1 MVETK
6 NLGATP
12 DGIDDPID
20 VFEHI
25 LEHEERDRQPLAD
38 AIERGVKTIGHIVMW
53 ANLLLIGAIVLQVS
67 LRYLFSINYPK
78 LDELQWHFYGLVT
91 MVGISYAMATDS
103 HVRVDLLHV
112 QLNQRTRRII
122 EVLGILALMVPFLYL
137 MVDQGYDYFAESLR
151 VNERSSSPTGL
162 PARWAFK
169 FLIPASFVLL
179 SLAALARLI
188 HDVHALIAN
197 NPEERDGAGIRL
209 ILISLFGF
217 AVVAFALTF
226 LVEMTEEKLVIVMF
240 LTFVALL
247 FTGFPVAWTLAG
259 VGVAFCGIAYLF
271 DNGMMNWTGLEETLT
286 GLDYLTLGAVVN
298 RVYSTMSNA
307 VLVAL
312 PMFIFMGLML
322 DESGVAERLM
332 KSMQRLFGTVRG
344 GLAITVTM
352 IGIILAASTGI
363 IGASVV
369 LLGVLSLPS
378 MMEQKY
384 SPSLASGVVS
394 ASGTLGIL
402 IPPSIMLVI
411 MADQM
416 ALSVGDLFMAAVFPG
431 VIIGVL
437 YLVYIFIASYLKADL
452 APVPEGAKAPD
463 WAAVKDVLIAV
474 LPTLG
479 LILAVLGSIFAGL
492 TTPTEASGIGAI
504 GATLLALLYRRLT
517 LKKLV
522 NVLKSTFNTTAYIF
536 AIFLGATVFSYVLR
550 ELGGDMLIEEM
561 ITGTG
566 LGPEGTVIAILFIVF
581 LLGFVLDWIEIT
593 LIVLPLM
600 RPIINGLGLDIPGYD
615 AIDEPSLV
623 WFVIL
628 VAVTLQTS
636 FLTPPV
642 GFALF
647 YLKGVCPPQIKLTDI
662 YKGIIPFVILQLIG
676 LFFVFVFPSLATW
689 LPSVAY

>member
-1 MVETK
+1 MDRQEQ
-6 NLGATP
+6 L
-12 DGIDDPID
+12 DDP
-20 VFEHI
+20 VQAYEEI
-25 LEHEERDRQPLAD
+25 LEHPDRDTQGLALGLD
-38 AIERGVKTIGHIVMW
+38 KTVKTIGHVVMW
-53 ANLLLIGAIVLQVS
+53 ANVALVAAIVSQVL
-67 LRYLFSINYPK
+67 LRYLLNQNYPM
-78 LDELQWHFYGLVT
+78 LDEIQWHFYGLVT
-91 MVGISYAMATDS
+91 MIGISYALVTDS
-103 HVRVDLLHV
+103 HVRVDLLHM
-112 QLNQRTRRII
+112 QLSRRAQRVI
-122 EVLGILALMVPFLYL
+122 EVIGISALLVPFIYL
-137 MVDQGYDYFAESLR
+137 MIDQGYDYFYDSFR

-162 PARWAFK
+162 PMRWAFK
-169 FLIPASFVLL
+169 AVIPLSFILL
-179 SLAALARLI
+179 AIAAAARLI
-188 HDVHALIAN
+188 HDVHALWVN
-197 NPEERDGAGIRL
+197 YEEEREGKGIRL
-209 ILISLFGF
+209 ILWAL
-217 AVVAFALTF
+217 AAFVLVTVALTF
-226 LVEMTEEKLVIVMF
+226 VVETTEEKLVIAMF
-240 LTFVALL
+240 LTFIALL

-259 VGVAFCGIAYLF
+259 VGVAYCGVAYLF
-271 DNGMMNWTGLEETLT
+271 DSGAMNWTGLEETLT

-298 RVYSTMSNA
+298 RIYATMSNA

-332 KSMQRLFGTVRG
+332 TSMQKLFGTVRG

-384 SPSLASGVVS
+384 SPSLAAGVVS

-431 VIIGVL
+431 VILGFL
-437 YLVYIFIASYLKADL
+437 YLTYIFIIALVKRDV
-452 APVPEGAKAPD
+452 APVPVGAVRPD
-463 WAAVKDVLIAV
+463 WAAVKDVGVAV
-474 LPTLG
+474 LPTLA

-492 TTPTEASGIGAI
+492 ATPTEASGIGAL
-504 GATLLALLYRRLT
+504 GATLLALGYR
-517 LKKLV
+517 KLSLQKLM

-550 ELGGDMLIEEM
+550 ELGGDELIEHM
-561 ITGTG
+561 IASTGF
-566 LGPEGTVIAILFIVF
+566 GPTATVLFILFIVF
-581 LLGFVLDWIEIT
+581 LLGFVLDWIEIS

-600 RPIINGLGLDIPGYD
+600 RPIINGLGLDIPGFG
-615 AIDEPSLV
+615 AIDEPALL

-647 YLKGVCPPQIKLTDI
+647 YLKGVCPPEITLMHI
-662 YKGIIPFVILQLIG
+662 YKGIIPFVLLQLTG
-676 LFFVFVFPSLATW
+676 LAMVFAWPQLATW

>member
-1 MVETK
+1 MASNSQHT
-6 NLGATP
+6 N
-12 DGIDDPID
+12 DPVD
-20 VFEHI
+20 VYEHI
-25 LEHEERDRQPLAD
+25 LEHEERDQQKIAV
-38 AIERGVKTIGHIVMW
+38 AIDKGVKAVGNVVMW
-53 ANLLLIGAIVLQVS
+53 ANLLLILAIVSQV
-67 LRYLFSINYPK
+67 LFRYLLNQNYPK
-78 LDELQWHFYGLVT
+78 LDEIQWHFYGLVT
-91 MVGISYAMATDS
+91 MVGISYALVTDS
-103 HVRVDLLHV
+103 HVRVDLLHM
-112 QLNQRTRRII
+112 QLSPRARRII
-122 EVLGILALMVPFLYL
+122 EIIGILTLIVPFIYL
-137 MVDQGYDYFAESLR
+137 MVDQGWDYFYESWR

-162 PARWAFK
+162 SARWALK
-169 FLIPASFVLL
+169 AVIPFSFVLL
-179 SLAALARLI
+179 ALAALARLI
-188 HDVHALIAN
+188 HDVHALWLN
-197 NPEERDGAGIRL
+197 LEEERQGKGLRL
-209 ILISLFGF
+209 IFWALLCF
-217 AVVAFALTF
+217 AVVATALTF
-226 LVEMTEEKLVIVMF
+226 LVETTEEKLVIAMF
-240 LTFVALL
+240 LTFIALL

-259 VGVAFCGIAYLF
+259 VGVAYCGLAYLF
-271 DNGMMNWTGLEETLT
+271 DNDLMLWTGLESTFT

-298 RVYSTMSNA
+298 RVYATMSNA

-332 KSMQRLFGTVRG
+332 SAMQRLFGTVRG
-344 GLAITVTM
+344 GLAITVTL

-384 SPSLASGVVS
+384 SPSLAAGVVS

-431 VIIGVL
+431 VIIGAL
-437 YLVYIFIASYLKADL
+437 YLTYIFVIALVKRDV
-452 APVPEGAKAPD
+452 APVPEGAKRPD
-463 WAAVKDVLIAV
+463 WNAVKDVMIAV
-474 LPTLG
+474 LPTLA
-479 LILAVLGSIFAGL
+479 LILSVLGSIFAGL
-492 TTPTEASGIGAI
+492 TTPTEASGVGAL
-504 GATLLALLYRRLT
+504 GATLLALGYRKLT
-517 LKKLV
+517 LAKLV
-522 NVLKSTFNTTAYIF
+522 NVLKATFNTTAYIF

-550 ELGGDMLIEEM
+550 EMGGDALIEDM
-561 ITGTG
+561 IHGAG
-566 LGPEGTVIAILFIVF
+566 LGPNGTVFMILFIVF

-600 RPIINGLGLDIPGYD
+600 RPIVNGLGLDIPGFGVM
-615 AIDEPSLV
+615 DEPALV

-647 YLKGVCPPQIKLTDI
+647 YLKGVCPPQIKLMDI
-662 YKGIIPFVILQLIG
+662 YKGIIPFVILQLTG
-676 LFFVFVFPSLATW
+676 LLFVFLWPQLATW